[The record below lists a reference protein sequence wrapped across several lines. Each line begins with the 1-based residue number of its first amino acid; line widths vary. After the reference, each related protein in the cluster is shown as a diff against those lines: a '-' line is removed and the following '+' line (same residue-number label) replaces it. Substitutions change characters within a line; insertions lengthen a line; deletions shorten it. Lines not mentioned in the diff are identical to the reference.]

1 VLSENEREKLRTLT
15 VEVVLELRSA
25 YLGTPGCNVLK
36 HWDQLQDRMRIAA
49 RTTAAPE
56 EWATSIQRALRL
68 GSPSPRLSDSI
79 VTLASVV
86 REQRVAREWL
96 QLVED
101 EYGYVMALARSIAE
115 QRKEARTAHV

>member
-1 VLSENEREKLRTLT
+1 
-15 VEVVLELRSA
+15 
-25 YLGTPGCNVLK
+25 
-36 HWDQLQDRMRIAA
+36 
-49 RTTAAPE
+49 
-56 EWATSIQRALRL
+56 
-68 GSPSPRLSDSI
+68 
-79 VTLASVV
+79 VV